1 MSDDGD
7 TKDDVKV
14 PEGEVGDRIEKLFK
28 QEEKDLS
35 TFVDLYDD
43 DCLY

>member
-35 TFVDLYDD
+35 TFVNIYDD
-43 DCLY
+43 ACLY